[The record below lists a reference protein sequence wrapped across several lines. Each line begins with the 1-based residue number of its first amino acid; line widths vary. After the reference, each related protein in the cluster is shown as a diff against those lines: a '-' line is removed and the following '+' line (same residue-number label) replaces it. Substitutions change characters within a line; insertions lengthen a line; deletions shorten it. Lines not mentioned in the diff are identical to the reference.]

1 MAERQNKTYTVFAI
15 DPTNTAL
22 DPMTEQPTVVKR
34 TLREVGTSEARSRA
48 EAVEKWIEE
57 NPETEATSFWAEA
70 NFEPLTVA
78 VETTTKVKVRRRA
91 TAAA

>member
-15 DPTNTAL
+15 EAVNAL
-22 DPMTEQPTVVKR
+22 GGSVEPGDKR
-34 TLREVGTSEARSRA
+34 MLREVGTSEARSRA
-48 EAVEKWIEE
+48 EAIEKWIED
-57 NPETEATSFWAEA
+57 NPTEATSFWAEA